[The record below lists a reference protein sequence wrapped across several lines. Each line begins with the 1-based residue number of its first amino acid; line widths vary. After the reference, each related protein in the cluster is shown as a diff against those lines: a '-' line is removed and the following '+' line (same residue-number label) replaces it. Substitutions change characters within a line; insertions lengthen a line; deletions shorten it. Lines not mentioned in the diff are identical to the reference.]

1 MIQPICGLLGY
12 TDAIMNG
19 IEGSNPKAA
28 LFSLANQRRDVMMTR
43 FLDAWDFDRYSHLCR
58 GLGPQKSGLALQNG
72 DTQPPQVIFW
82 EDVFS
87 MIMML

>member
-1 MIQPICGLLGY
+1 
-12 TDAIMNG
+12 MNG

-43 FLDAWDFDRYSHLCR
+43 FLDAWDFDRYSHLMTIY
-58 GLGPQKSGLALQNG
+58 S
-72 DTQPPQVIFW
+72 
-82 EDVFS
+82 VFS